1 MYRHGEGMSVIAVD
15 APMAC
20 KAGIQPCGRFV
31 VSRQAITP
39 ARWYGLMT
47 VGMMADRSSVIGLT
61 REYRPNWSFSMILCR
76 GFDRAQWVRIAK
88 VALYLQAYARY
99 KVR

>member
-1 MYRHGEGMSVIAVD
+1 MVGEHCNDVD
-15 APMAC
+15 PPMAC
-20 KAGIQPCGRFV
+20 KACIQPCARFV

-39 ARWYGLMT
+39 ARWCGLMT

-76 GFDRAQWVRIAK
+76 DFDRLQWVRIAK
-88 VALYLQAYARY
+88 VALHYR
-99 KVR
+99 K